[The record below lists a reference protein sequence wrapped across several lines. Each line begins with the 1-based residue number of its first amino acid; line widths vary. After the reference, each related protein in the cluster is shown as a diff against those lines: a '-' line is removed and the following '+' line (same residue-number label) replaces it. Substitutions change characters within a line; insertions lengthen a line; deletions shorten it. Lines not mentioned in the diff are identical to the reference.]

1 MVGSSP
7 LPGHQT
13 WDLPT
18 PKQYLV
24 VATETEACA
33 VSRRAVCIL
42 LECRLVYL
50 LILFQTGTRDGIHVF
65 YALPP
70 KNKDALKT
78 LKKITGLKPSKKHP
92 KIPVFEVS
100 IFSKEAKST
109 AKMLVKSVMTKTNP
123 FRSRQSFWSP

>member
-1 MVGSSP
+1 M
-7 LPGHQT
+7 
-13 WDLPT
+13 
-18 PKQYLV
+18 
-24 VATETEACA
+24 
-33 VSRRAVCIL
+33 
-42 LECRLVYL
+42 
-50 LILFQTGTRDGIHVF
+50 F

-109 AKMLVKSVMTKTNP
+109 AKMLVKSVMTETNP